1 MVTTR
6 GKGGWEEVEE
16 GKEGVN
22 GVGRRFDSGGGHT
35 MQCTDAAAQNCMLEA
50 CMTLLTNAAPIN
62 LIEKNKQTLS
72 QAICKNPI

>member
-22 GVGRRFDSGGGHT
+22 GVGRRFDSGGEHT
-35 MQCTDAAAQNCMLEA
+35 MQCTDGVLWSRTPE
-50 CMTLLTNAAPIN
+50 PI
-62 LIEKNKQTLS
+62 
-72 QAICKNPI
+72 